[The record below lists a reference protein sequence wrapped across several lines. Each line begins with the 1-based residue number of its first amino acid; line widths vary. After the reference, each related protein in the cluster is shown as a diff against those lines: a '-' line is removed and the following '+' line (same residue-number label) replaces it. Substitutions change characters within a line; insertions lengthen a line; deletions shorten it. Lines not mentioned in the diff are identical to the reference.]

1 MFEPPDNSATDT
13 GSAID
18 FAASEGLTFA
28 AASLDGAREDDA
40 LTGIGMT
47 DHDPD
52 GE

>member
-1 MFEPPDNSATDT
+1 MFEPPDNIATDT

-18 FAASEGLTFA
+18 FTATESLAFA

-40 LTGIGMT
+40 LTGFGMT
-47 DHDPD
+47 GH